1 MTMRRRFAAAAALV
15 AAGALTLTACAGG
28 GATGSEP
35 GDSGSGE
42 SYDIGVVVLD
52 LQDPDLAHMTEAM
65 QEAADAEGVNLHI
78 TDSKKDVA
86 SELNQVED
94 LLTRQVDAVILQP
107 LDGEASQNAANRV
120 IDSGIPL
127 FILSTEFAEG
137 ADVAYE
143 SYIGVDDTLA
153 GEMQAEYL
161 NEVLP
166 DGGDIVVAAGIYGA
180 SWTDRRLSGFNDK
193 INDNFNIVA
202 EFQAKGSRDEG
213 KRNMEDTLQ
222 RFGSG
227 EIVALVANNDEMA
240 IGAASAIRDAGRT
253 DEFTAVV
260 GVDGT
265 PPAVAAIE
273 SGDMTAT
280 VRQDSAG
287 QGVKAVEVVHAFLE
301 GETVDDRYTLPFTLI
316 TEENA
321 ADFPSE

>member
-1 MTMRRRFAAAAALV
+1 MEMRRRFTAAAIML
-15 AAGALTLTACAGG
+15 AAGALALSACAGTASG
-28 GATGSEP
+28 GDGSSEAP
-35 GDSGSGE
+35 TEGH
-42 SYDIGVVVLD
+42 DIGVVILD
-52 LQDPDLAHMTEAM
+52 LQDPDLAVMAEAM
-65 QEAADAEGVNLHI
+65 EAEAEAQGVTLQV

-86 SELNQVED
+86 TELTQVED
-94 LLTRQVDAVILQP
+94 LITQQVDAIILQP
-107 LDGEASQNAANRV
+107 LDGEASQVAAERV
-120 IDSGIPL
+120 IEAGIPL

-166 DGGDIVVAAGIYGA
+166 DGGPIVVAAGQYGA
-180 SWTDRRLSGFNDK
+180 SWTDRRLSGFQSK
-193 INDNFNIVA
+193 INDNFEVVA

-222 RFGSG
+222 RFGPG
-227 EIVALVANNDEMA
+227 EIIAVVANNDEMA
-240 IGAASAIRDAGRT
+240 IGAASAIADAGRT
-253 DEFTAVV
+253 DEFAAVV

-265 PPAVAAIE
+265 VPAVEAILA
-273 SGDMTAT
+273 GDMTAT
-280 VRQDSAG
+280 VRQESAA
-287 QGVKAVEVVHAFLE
+287 QGAKSVEVVTLFLN

-321 ADFPSE
+321 EEFAG